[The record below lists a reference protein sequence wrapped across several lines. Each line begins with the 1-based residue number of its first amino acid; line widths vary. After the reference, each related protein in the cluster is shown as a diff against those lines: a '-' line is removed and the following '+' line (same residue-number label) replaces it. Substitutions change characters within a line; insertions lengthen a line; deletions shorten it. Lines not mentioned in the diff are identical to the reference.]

1 MCRSSLSHGSALA
14 LTVSKWNKELFVMS
28 NPVVFF
34 DVTAGGS
41 PVGRIEMT
49 VSAAMGLSMQKS

>member
-1 MCRSSLSHGSALA
+1 
-14 LTVSKWNKELFVMS
+14 MS

-49 VSAAMGLSMQKS
+49 VSAAMDGDFLGPFAMEHC

>member
-1 MCRSSLSHGSALA
+1 MLDAVLQPWHADMSVKTRNDHPTPATFA
-14 LTVSKWNKELFVMS
+14 FYDQIKMS

-34 DVTAGGS
+34 DVTAGGQ

-49 VSAAMGLSMQKS
+49 VS